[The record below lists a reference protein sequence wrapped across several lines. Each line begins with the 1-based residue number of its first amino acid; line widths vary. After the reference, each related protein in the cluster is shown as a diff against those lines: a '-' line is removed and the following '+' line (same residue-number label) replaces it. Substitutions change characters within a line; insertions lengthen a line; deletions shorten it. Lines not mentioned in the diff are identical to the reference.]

1 MQPLLNGNLA
11 KKIDDWEEEEKEEKE
26 EEKKDDLLTC
36 VASPQVKITY
46 IREISP
52 QWETAKFQ
60 HVVADGDAEQL
71 IKSSER

>member
-1 MQPLLNGNLA
+1 MVVFQKN
-11 KKIDDWEEEEKEEKE
+11 DDWEEEEK
-26 EEKKDDLLTC
+26 EKKDDLLTC